1 VAPVVDDR
9 RQGGALGSVLLVLAV
24 SIPTGYLVVHGAEPM
39 TRNRYFPWIVGRS
52 LGLAAYVTLTTL
64 VALGLWLRHPWRSRV
79 RVLHAEVRLRV
90 HSALAV
96 ATCILVGGHVVAL
109 AADRYAGVPWPVT
122 LIPGASSYRPV
133 AVGLGVVGLYFMAV
147 LSLTAMVGGRLIG
160 RHWLLVHQLA
170 LPTFALLWFHAVLA
184 GSDSIRLRAF
194 YALTG
199 FVVGAL
205 VVTRV
210 WVAGRGPRATH
221 RPNQPVVAAA
231 RFGAMGFGPR

>member
-1 VAPVVDDR
+1 MAPGVDDR
-9 RQGGALGSVLLVLAV
+9 RQGAGFASVLVVLAV

-39 TRNRYFPWIVGRS
+39 TQNRYFPWIVGRS

-79 RVLHAEVRLRV
+79 RLLHAEVRLRL

-96 ATCILVGGHVVAL
+96 ATCILIGGHVVAL
-109 AADRYAGVPWPVT
+109 AADRYAGVAWPVT

-133 AVGLGVVGLYFMAV
+133 AVGLGVVGLYLLVV
-147 LSLTAMVGGRLIG
+147 LSLTAMVGGRLVG

-194 YALTG
+194 YALSG
-199 FVVGAL
+199 LAVGAL
-205 VVTRV
+205 VVTRILV
-210 WVAGRGPRATH
+210 TARAPHATRGAP
-221 RPNQPVVAAA
+221 QPVSSAR
-231 RFGAMGFGPR
+231 RFGALEIGPR